1 MNLTPYLHM
10 KKVDY
15 MPILSDIL
23 KLKNKYENVYVIK
36 IEFIEIIY
44 LHLNYKHKCH

>member
-1 MNLTPYLHM
+1 M
-10 KKVDY
+10 KKVAY
-15 MPILSDIL
+15 MSILSDIL
-23 KLKNKYENVYVIK
+23 KLKNKYEKFDVIK